1 MYNVNI
7 FKVLMGIV
15 CAAGPVM
22 LGAQY
27 RFIPVHSEME
37 DRLIGASLS
46 QLESF
51 RQHRQSPERLS
62 ALRLAEGLDTGFN
75 ARRYAYFTWSNPEY
89 SGYRKTK
96 FVRGLG
102 MKRLLGE
109 RGWAHPNRFYVWKQE
124 NAGDYF
130 AINPVIDGVYGPKAA
145 GFDEVLLNGRGAE
158 VMAQMGDDA
167 TLYSKVLDYQAVLPA
182 DVQQYQ
188 RNRGQIPGVGMHTTN
203 FVGFTDYFLATGYM
217 DVKLLERRDTGQQL
231 RYNIRAT
238 MGYDRQHIGVG
249 YRSLILSN
257 VAPPSLFLQ
266 VLYRLGPFRYQNI
279 FKELIRDG
287 SVDSSLAYNKKY
299 LAMHRGSLVFE
310 KLGLELGF
318 SESIVQTRPDN
329 RLDWSYFN
337 PIIFYRAVERDLGSP
352 DNAMIA
358 FDAKWQR
365 GRWMAYGQ
373 LVLDEF
379 HVSKAFTQRESTV
392 NKFAQQLGVYY
403 RLGSKH
409 WNSAYVNLEYNRV
422 RPHTYSHYSANH
434 YTHRRQSLAHPLES
448 NFRELVLR
456 GFLVPRALPRWSLRF
471 LGLVAWKG
479 YNSRNENFGG
489 DILGNYQTAAGGGN
503 SVMLSGLFQRR
514 FMGEFDLGYALQ
526 PGMTVALRWYRYAA
540 EGYQALGSSAV
551 SLGLRWN

>member
-1 MYNVNI
+1 MMNI
-7 FKVLMGIV
+7 FRILVAV
-15 CAAGPVM
+15 VFAAGPIRVR
-22 LGAQY
+22 AQY

-62 ALRLAEGLDTGFN
+62 ALRLAEGWDTVFS

-124 NAGDYF
+124 NIRDYL
-130 AINPVIDGVYGPKAA
+130 AINPLIDGVYGPKLE

-158 VMAQMGDDA
+158 VMAQMGDDVS
-167 TLYSKVLDYQAVLPA
+167 LYSKVLDYQAVFPA

-203 FVGFTDYFLATGYM
+203 FVGYTDYFLATGYM
-217 DVKLLERRDTGQQL
+217 DVKLLERKDTGQQL

-257 VAPPSLFLQ
+257 MAPPSLFLQ
-266 VLYRLGPFRYQNI
+266 VLYRLGPFRYQNL

-318 SESIVQTRPDN
+318 SESIIQMRPDN

-352 DNAMIA
+352 DNVMIA
-358 FDAKWQR
+358 FDVKWQR

-379 HVSKAFTQRESTV
+379 HVSKVFTESRSNA
-392 NKFAQQLGVYY
+392 NKFAQQLGLYY
-403 RLGSKH
+403 RFGSKL
-409 WNSAYVNLEYNRV
+409 WNSAYVNLEYNQV

-456 GFLVPRALPRWSLRF
+456 GFLVPRAMPRWSLRF

-489 DILGNYQTAAGGGN
+489 DILDNYQTAVGVGN

-514 FMGEFDLGYALQ
+514 YMGEIDLGYTLQ
-526 PGMTVALRWYRYAA
+526 PGMTVALRWYRYAT
-540 EGYQALGSSAV
+540 EGYQALGSSSL

>member
-1 MYNVNI
+1 MQV
-7 FKVLMGIV
+7 FKVLMVIFG
-15 CAAGPVM
+15 AAGPVM

-37 DRLIGASLS
+37 DRLIGTSLS

-51 RQHRQSPERLS
+51 RQNRQSPERL
-62 ALRLAEGLDTGFN
+62 AVLREAEGLDTGFS

-89 SGYRKTK
+89 AGYRKTK
-96 FVRGLG
+96 LVRGLG

-109 RGWAHPNRFYVWKQE
+109 RGWAHPNRFYLWKHE

-130 AINPVIDGVYGPKAA
+130 AINPLIDGVYGPQAG

-158 VMAQMGDDA
+158 VMAQMGDDVA
-167 TLYSKVLDYQAVLPA
+167 LYSKVLDYQAVLPA
-182 DVQQYQ
+182 DVQQY
-188 RNRGQIPGVGMHTTN
+188 RRIRGQIPGVGFHTTN

-217 DVKLLERRDTGQQL
+217 DVKLLERRDTGQRL
-231 RYNIRAT
+231 RYNIRST
-238 MGYDRQHIGVG
+238 MGYDRQQIGVG

-266 VLYRLGPFRYQNI
+266 VLYRLGPFRYQNL

-287 SVDSSLAYNKKY
+287 SVDSSLALNKKY

-365 GRWMAYGQ
+365 GPWMVYGQ

-379 HVSKAFTQRESTV
+379 HVLKAFTETGATV

-409 WNSAYVNLEYNRV
+409 WNSAYMNMEYNRV

-448 NFRELVLR
+448 NFRELVWR
-456 GFLVPRALPRWSLRF
+456 GFLVPRNLPRWSLRF

-479 YNSRNENFGG
+479 HNSRNENFGG
-489 DILGNYQTAAGGGN
+489 DILGNYQTAAGDGN
-503 SVMLSGLFQRR
+503 SPMLSGLFQRR
-514 FMGEFDLGYALQ
+514 FLGEFDLGYALQ
-526 PGMTVALRWYRYAA
+526 PGMTVYLRGYGYVAVGHDALESR
-540 EGYQALGSSAV
+540 
-551 SLGLRWN
+551 SLSIGFRWN